1 MEVQSQS
8 VTSNNQDL
16 AQRTDEIRS
25 KLQGAQLSDFKA
37 HGDVTRYSL
46 EPGTVLSCSNNK
58 FDLELTCGGQGY
70 YSVKYTNH
78 ETGQSMTVLPSL
90 DSRGRELA
98 VELANAYVKE
108 AEGLLTIKSMNYLQ
122 DFGTLVGSIP
132 ADAWARHDR
141 GNETCLT
148 VRKGDVG
155 IELAQISDH
164 RFGFATQRMV
174 ARVFVAHPEEGGT
187 PSHRASCRPLLQGSH
202 SVEEQ
207 SIDGQLGVL
216 YRSII
221 DNNSGIK
228 SVEELKAAIP
238 DVVRTMDRNNW
249 RRTHKNGFSA
259 GADFDLYEKIAES
272 ESYRVAMMRRRFDRV
287 ISHHWDSC
295 EVLVEDKAKG
305 VSATISGQDA
315 ERLFETI

>member
-8 VTSNNQDL
+8 ITSNNQDL

-25 KLQGAQLSDFKA
+25 ELQGAQLSDFKA
-37 HGDVTRYSL
+37 HGDVTSYSL

-58 FDLELTCGGQGY
+58 FELELTCGSLGY

-78 ETGQSMTVLPSL
+78 ETGQSMNVLYSP
-90 DSRGRELA
+90 DSRGREFAL
-98 VELANAYVKE
+98 ELANAYVKE

-122 DFGTLVGSIP
+122 DFGKLVGSIP

-148 VRKGDVG
+148 VSKGDVG
-155 IELAQISDH
+155 IELARISDN

-174 ARVFVAHPEEGGT
+174 ARVFVAHG
-187 PSHRASCRPLLQGSH
+187 PLLQGGH
-202 SVEEQ
+202 SVEDQ
-207 SIDGQLGVL
+207 TIDGQLGAL

-221 DNNSGIK
+221 DNNLGIK
-228 SVEELKAAIP
+228 SVEDLKAAIP
-238 DVVRTMDRNNW
+238 DVVRTMDRDNW
-249 RRTHKNGFSA
+249 KRTDKNGFSG
-259 GADFDLYEKIAES
+259 GADFDLYEKIADS
-272 ESYRVAMMRRRFDRV
+272 ESYRVTMERRRFDRGR
-287 ISHHWDSC
+287 SHHWDSC
-295 EVLVEDKAKG
+295 KVLVEDKAKG
-305 VSATISGQDA
+305 VSATIIGEDA